1 MSARLLLVEDDE
13 ALAEGLVRQLRRAG
27 FSVERLAD
35 GDAALGVELDRF
47 DLAILDLMLPGT
59 YGLDV
64 LKRWR
69 ARGEWSAIPVVLLT
83 ARDHMADKVRGLSLG
98 ADDYVTKP
106 FYPEEL
112 VARIHARLRGTRAV
126 ASTGTTRVGPIEI
139 DLAAREVRVDG
150 ALVELTPV
158 EHTILAHLAA
168 RAGRAVTRAD
178 LAEAALAREE
188 EADGRALDVH
198 VSRIRKKLGAREP
211 HLATVWGIGY
221 RLDAEPRTPR
231 KRSP

>member
-1 MSARLLLVEDDE
+1 MSARILLVEDDA
-13 ALAEGLVRQLRRAG
+13 ALAEGLARQLRRAG
-27 FSVERLAD
+27 FTVEHVAD
-35 GDAALGVELDRF
+35 GDAALGVELTRF

-69 ARGEWSAIPVVLLT
+69 GRADGEAIPVVLLT

-112 VARIHARLRGTRAV
+112 VARIHARLRRTKAGA
-126 ASTGTTRVGPIEI
+126 AGELLRVGPIEI
-139 DLAAREVRVDG
+139 DRGAREVRVG
-150 ALVELTPV
+150 GRALELTPV
-158 EHTILAHLAA
+158 EHAIVEHLAE
-168 RAGRAVTRAD
+168 RAGRAVTRVD
-178 LAEAALAREE
+178 LAAAVLDREE
-188 EADGRALDVH
+188 EAEGRALDVH
-198 VSRIRKKLGAREP
+198 VSRIRKKLGDHEA

-221 RLDAEPRTPR
+221 RLDETPR
-231 KRSP
+231 PPRRGA

>member
-1 MSARLLLVEDDE
+1 MSAKILVVEDDE

-27 FSVERLAD
+27 FSVDHVAD
-35 GDAALGVELDRF
+35 GDAALAVDLRGF

-69 ARGEWSAIPVVLLT
+69 AREDGESIPVVLLT
-83 ARDHMADKVRGLSLG
+83 ARDHTADKVRGLSLG

-112 VARIHARLRGTRAV
+112 VARVHARLRRTKSGAATDV
-126 ASTGTTRVGPIEI
+126 MRVGPIEI
-139 DLAAREVRVDG
+139 DRAAREVRVG
-150 ALVELTPV
+150 GSALDLTPV
-158 EHTILAHLAA
+158 EHAILVHLAE
-168 RAGRAVTRAD
+168 RMGRAVTRAD
-178 LAEAALAREE
+178 LASAVLDREDEAE
-188 EADGRALDVH
+188 GRALDVH
-198 VSRIRKKLGAREP
+198 VSRIRKKLGVHDG

-221 RLDAEPRTPR
+221 RLDAEPRAA
-231 KRSP
+231 KKG

>member
-1 MSARLLLVEDDE
+1 M
-13 ALAEGLVRQLRRAG
+13 RQLRRAG
-27 FSVERLAD
+27 FLVEHVAD
-35 GDAALGVELDRF
+35 GDAARDLDLSGF

-69 ARGEWSAIPVVLLT
+69 SREDGEAIPVVLLT

-112 VARIHARLRGTRAV
+112 VARIHARLRRTKASAV
-126 ASTGTTRVGPIEI
+126 SELLRVGPIEL
-139 DLAAREVRVDG
+139 DRGAREVRVGG
-150 ALVELTPV
+150 AALELTPV
-158 EHTILAHLAA
+158 EYAILVHLAE
-168 RAGRAVTRAD
+168 RVGRAVTRAD
-178 LAEAALAREE
+178 LAQAVLDREDEAE
-188 EADGRALDVH
+188 GRALDVH
-198 VSRIRKKLGAREP
+198 VSRIRKKLGAHDA

-221 RLDAEPRTPR
+221 RLDPTPR
-231 KRSP
+231 AGKKG

>member
-1 MSARLLLVEDDE
+1 MTARILLVEDDD

-27 FSVERLAD
+27 FSVDRLAD
-35 GDAALGVELDRF
+35 GDAALGVELTRF

-69 ARGEWSAIPVVLLT
+69 ASEEGAAIPVVLLT
-83 ARDHMADKVRGLSLG
+83 ARDHTADKVRGLSLG

-112 VARIHARLRGTRAV
+112 VARIHARLRRTRGGGSSGAQ
-126 ASTGTTRVGPIEI
+126 RVGPIEI
-139 DLAAREVRVDG
+139 DDEAREVRVDG
-150 ALVELTPV
+150 APIELTPV
-158 EHTILAHLAA
+158 EHAILAHLAE

-178 LAEAALAREE
+178 LAAAVLDREDEAE
-188 EADGRALDVH
+188 GRALDVH
-198 VSRIRKKLGAREP
+198 VSRIRKKLGAREA

-221 RLDAEPRTPR
+221 RLDAEPRPTR
-231 KRSP
+231 KKSP